1 MSTNKESAATDAATE
16 QDVRQ
21 FVDTEQPRQATQP
34 EPAASDSSWMQP
46 ETIVRGKQA
55 KKGAEDD
62 YYRRFLQ
69 PRKVKEYSPVYID
82 VRMKEKLTSLINSLQ
97 HLAPDITPTM
107 LLSNLLADHLATNK
121 DLIQQVA
128 REGLKRSL
136 ENTFNDNKD

>member
-1 MSTNKESAATDAATE
+1 
-16 QDVRQ
+16 
-21 FVDTEQPRQATQP
+21 
-34 EPAASDSSWMQP
+34 MQP
-46 ETIVRGKQA
+46 ETVIRGKQA

-82 VRMKEKLTSLINSLQ
+82 VRMKEKLASLIASLQ

>member
-1 MSTNKESAATDAATE
+1 MEFSERSPQSAELVRIRRSELT
-16 QDVRQ
+16 VSNGRQ
-21 FVDTEQPRQATQP
+21 FR
-34 EPAASDSSWMQP
+34 
-46 ETIVRGKQA
+46 
-55 KKGAEDD
+55 KGAEDD

-107 LLSNLLADHLATNK
+107 LMSSLLADHLAVNRE
-121 DLIQQVA
+121 LIQQVA

-136 ENTFNDNKD
+136 ENTFNDKE

>member
-1 MSTNKESAATDAATE
+1 
-16 QDVRQ
+16 
-21 FVDTEQPRQATQP
+21 
-34 EPAASDSSWMQP
+34 MQSG
-46 ETIVRGKQA
+46 TVGRGKQT

-82 VRMKEKLTSLINSLQ
+82 VRMKEKLVSLIASLQ

-107 LLSNLLADHLATNK
+107 LLSNMLADHLATNK
-121 DLIQQVA
+121 ELIQQVA

-136 ENTFNDNKD
+136 ENTFNDNKA

>member
-1 MSTNKESAATDAATE
+1 M
-16 QDVRQ
+16 
-21 FVDTEQPRQATQP
+21 P
-34 EPAASDSSWMQP
+34 SDG
-46 ETIVRGKQA
+46 IVGRGRQA

-69 PRKVKEYSPVYID
+69 SRKVKEYSPVYID
-82 VRMKEKLTSLINSLQ
+82 VRMKEKLTSLIKSMQ

-136 ENTFNDNKD
+136 ENTFNDNKE

>member
-1 MSTNKESAATDAATE
+1 M
-16 QDVRQ
+16 VGRG
-21 FVDTEQPRQATQP
+21 RQA
-34 EPAASDSSWMQP
+34 
-46 ETIVRGKQA
+46 R
-55 KKGAEDD
+55 KGAEDD

-82 VRMKEKLTSLINSLQ
+82 VRMKEKLASLIASLQ

-107 LLSNLLADHLATNK
+107 LLSNLLADHLATNRE
-121 DLIQQVA
+121 LIQQVA

>member
-1 MSTNKESAATDAATE
+1 
-16 QDVRQ
+16 
-21 FVDTEQPRQATQP
+21 
-34 EPAASDSSWMQP
+34 MQP

-69 PRKVKEYSPVYID
+69 PRKVKEYSPDYID

-121 DLIQQVA
+121 ELIQQVA
-128 REGLKRSL
+128 KEGLKRSL